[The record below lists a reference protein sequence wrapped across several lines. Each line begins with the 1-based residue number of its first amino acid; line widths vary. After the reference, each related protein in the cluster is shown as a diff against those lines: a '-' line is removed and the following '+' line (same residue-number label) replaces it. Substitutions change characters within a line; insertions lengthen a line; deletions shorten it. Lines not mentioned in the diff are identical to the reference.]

1 MAPRGR
7 RRLRRRSF
15 SPNRPILFSEQ
26 YGLAMVTGFVI
37 LGSIAVV
44 IWALT
49 Q

>member
-1 MAPRGR
+1 MPPRGR

-15 SPNRPILFSEQ
+15 SPNRPALFPEQ
-26 YGLAMVTGFVI
+26 YGLAMVTAFVI

-44 IWALT
+44 IWALA

>member
-7 RRLRRRSF
+7 RRFRRRSF
-15 SPNRPILFSEQ
+15 SPNRPVLFPEQ
-26 YGLAMVTGFVI
+26 YGLAMVTAFVI

-44 IWALT
+44 VWALT

>member
-15 SPNRPILFSEQ
+15 SPNRPVLFPEQ

-37 LGSIAVV
+37 LASVALV
-44 IWALT
+44 IYALT
-49 Q
+49 R